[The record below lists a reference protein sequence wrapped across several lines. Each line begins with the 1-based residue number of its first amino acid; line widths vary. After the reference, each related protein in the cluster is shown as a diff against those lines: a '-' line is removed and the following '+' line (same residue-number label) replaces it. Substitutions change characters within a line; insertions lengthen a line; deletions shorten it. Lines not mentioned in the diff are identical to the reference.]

1 MPGYAY
7 PPSVVVGSSVIVT
20 INSQT
25 MNLQDGMNYMMS
37 ELDTS
42 TTDSSTALAASSD
55 ALSRVTLVE
64 GITLIGL

>member
-1 MPGYAY
+1 
-7 PPSVVVGSSVIVT
+7 
-20 INSQT
+20 